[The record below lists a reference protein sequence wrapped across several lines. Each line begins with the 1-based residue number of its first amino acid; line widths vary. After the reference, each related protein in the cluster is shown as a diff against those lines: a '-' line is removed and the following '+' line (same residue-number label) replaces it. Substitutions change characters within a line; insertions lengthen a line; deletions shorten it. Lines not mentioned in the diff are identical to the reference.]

1 MDFMATKGLEY
12 LLIFAYLILLVPFW
26 RLLMGAEPAGP
37 SRLRMAIQAGTRGWF
52 SVPDGFH
59 FHPGHSWAR
68 AESDDLVTIGMD
80 DVAHRLIGP
89 PKGLELPPTGATLAA
104 GEAGWSVR
112 VDGRTLPVLSPV
124 NGEVAATNEAAIRDP
139 GSLGGDPVRRRMA
152 DEGPGAVG
160 EGGTQQSD
168 ARSGCALVDRGDLG
182 GPEHS
187 SQRSARRRPP
197 GRRNTAAGSRPAVGR
212 RSMAGSGRRGPAHRG
227 CAMNARTRPSVDW

>member
-26 RLLMGAEPAGP
+26 HLLMGPEPARP

-80 DVAHRLIGP
+80 DVAHRLIGVP
-89 PKGLELPPTGATLAA
+89 RGLELPRAGARLAA

-139 GSLGGDPVRRRMA
+139 GSLGGDPYGAGWLMKVRVPSAKAALNNLMPDRVARLWTEAISEDLSTRMSGGLGVVLQ
-152 DEGPGAVG
+152 DGGVPLPGLAQRLAG
-160 EGGTQQSD
+160 DQWP
-168 ARSGCALVDRGDLG
+168 ALVAEVLLTEDAPQER
-182 GPEHS
+182 E
-187 SQRSARRRPP
+187 
-197 GRRNTAAGSRPAVGR
+197 
-212 RSMAGSGRRGPAHRG
+212 SGRA
-227 CAMNARTRPSVDW
+227 